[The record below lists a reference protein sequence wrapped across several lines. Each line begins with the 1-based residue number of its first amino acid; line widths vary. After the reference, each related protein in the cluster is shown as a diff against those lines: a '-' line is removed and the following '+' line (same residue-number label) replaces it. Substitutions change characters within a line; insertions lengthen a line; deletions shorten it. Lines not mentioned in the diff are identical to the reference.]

1 MLVHLGLPQW
11 QMRCEVKPIQSFFLF
26 NQIRLLQMDHT
37 FESNPT
43 CAGSLRWVRLLGL
56 NSCSPC
62 SRLTCSNH
70 LVNKIKI
77 KIHPPRF
84 ENLTILQSFN
94 LTSSNHLVNKRSKIH
109 PPRSDK
115 MIIVLVVVNIFVTNN
130 EVAKINW
137 SQVIDA
143 SVFKTRSKSR
153 KCGEKMRV
161 WGVCFIS
168 CLTIVHIKR
177 HHSFLVVEY
186 TFRKGPNWIS
196 MPQSPHRQRMGPLA
210 QRVIRCCG

>member
-1 MLVHLGLPQW
+1 MTQLLKTRLQPTLFLVTSEWCLSIWASPNGRW
-11 QMRCEVKPIQSFFLF
+11 GGKTIQSFFLF
-26 NQIRLLQMDHT
+26 NQIRLLQMDPT

-77 KIHPPRF
+77 
-84 ENLTILQSFN
+84 
-94 LTSSNHLVNKRSKIH
+94 KIH

-177 HHSFLVVEY
+177 HHSFLVVE
-186 TFRKGPNWIS
+186 
-196 MPQSPHRQRMGPLA
+196 
-210 QRVIRCCG
+210 